1 MVGDTRIFDLKIS
14 TYTNGVVISN
24 AFIGIFVL
32 FEKVSPLRKLI
43 VGGLLLVDLGLYA
56 LWLLITNY
64 IDDID
69 SFVTI

>member
-14 TYTNGVVISN
+14 TYTNGVV
-24 AFIGIFVL
+24 IGIFVL